1 MLQEYMKYQVG
12 IGDLALGNI
21 RNQLCYI
28 KKFLVYFN
36 TLESICEIT
45 EEQIAEYFKL
55 LQEEEIKAETVNRQI
70 FDIHRFFVYL
80 NAKGHIK
87 GIIFDP
93 NYYIQK
99 VFPYHHDRSVQED
112 EYMEILKRLKFFPEV
127 QRLIFLNLWATGLR
141 ISEVCTLKGGAYY
154 WDGEDAW
161 IKVYQIK
168 MKAEKMIPISL
179 VLYQIM
185 KIYIKK
191 HHIKPTDFL
200 FKSKDGGAYRT
211 GTFVKGFKAN
221 CKKYGIHIS
230 GETFKTHDYRHTLAS
245 SFYDE
250 GVSIQTIRDY
260 LGHNNENMTKQYIDY
275 MPKRIE
281 QANKEYFNQ
290 AENLLATGII
300 PKKRGEKTGK

>member
-1 MLQEYMKYQVG
+1 M
-12 IGDLALGNI
+12 
-21 RNQLCYI
+21 
-28 KKFLVYFN
+28 
-36 TLESICEIT
+36 
-45 EEQIAEYFKL
+45 
-55 LQEEEIKAETVNRQI
+55 
-70 FDIHRFFVYL
+70 
-80 NAKGHIK
+80 
-87 GIIFDP
+87 
-93 NYYIQK
+93 
-99 VFPYHHDRSVQED
+99 
-112 EYMEILKRLKFFPEV
+112 
-127 QRLIFLNLWATGLR
+127 
-141 ISEVCTLKGGAYY
+141 CTLKGGAYY

-179 VLYQIM
+179 VLYQN
-185 KIYIKK
+185 YENLYKK
-191 HHIKPTDFL
+191 RHHIKPTDFL

-290 AENLLATGII
+290 AEIFLQLELFQRNGV
-300 PKKRGEKTGK
+300 KKSGK